1 MYQLSTTVFKSYY
14 TEIKEIRVNTD
25 KNLIFDNL
33 EEIRSYKFAT
43 TRESADHRTSHQF
56 PGTFSQMLFITSGNT
71 QIYYRTYRKLFDVIS
86 QIGGFSN
93 GIIFFANI
101 LLYFYSKNII
111 LWHCISSVISD
122 NEIKDK
128 LDKNINIKVS
138 EIMINPIVLDD
149 KSKSKKKTIEE
160 RVKKDNYVKENSEEN
175 DKKDELNIIQ
185 EENSRSNLD
194 KKKRKNSEIEEIIR
208 KNNNDSPNNA
218 RQ

>member
-1 MYQLSTTVFKSYY
+1 M
-14 TEIKEIRVNTD
+14 I
-25 KNLIFDNL
+25 
-33 EEIRSYKFAT
+33 
-43 TRESADHRTSHQF
+43 
-56 PGTFSQMLFITSGNT
+56 FITSGNT
-71 QIYYRTYRKLFDVIS
+71 QIYSRNYRKLLDVIV
-86 QIGGFSN
+86 QIGGFFN
-93 GIIFFANI
+93 GIIYSAYFI
-101 LLYFYSKNII
+101 LYLYSKNII

-194 KKKRKNSEIEEIIR
+194 KKKHNSSELEEIQKKIIIIVQT
-208 KNNNDSPNNA
+208 NQDSKLIKF
-218 RQ
+218 